1 METAIDNL
9 NILSKEKN
17 FLNDIIIEND
27 KLIEINEELK
37 KDDNDFDLMNTLKDY
52 KYPIL
57 ITFEKIFFFIEYSN
71 IFKYKNYTK
80 DDLMILCD
88 SSIDNLYK
96 IYNNLNIESNDKNV
110 DDDFYLM
117 IEFIS
122 DQFNQISEYRDNY
135 FLRIKESILYFYNNV
150 SEAYVE
156 SKRYLY
162 FSNNLTITIDE
173 KEGKFLDDNQNEELD
188 ELDEPGDGSD
198 GESGDRS
205 DGESG
210 EESRDE
216 SGEESRDES
225 GEESRDESDE
235 ELDKDLIDQ
244 GV

>member
-1 METAIDNL
+1 MDTAIENL

-37 KDDNDFDLMNTLKDY
+37 KGDDHDNFDLMNTLKDY

-57 ITFEKIFFFIEYSN
+57 LTFEKIFFFIEYSN

-88 SSIDNLYK
+88 SSIDNIYK

-117 IEFIS
+117 IDFIS
-122 DQFNQISEYRDNY
+122 NQFNQISEYRDNF

-162 FSNNLTITIDE
+162 FSNNLTITINE

-188 ELDEPGDGSD
+188 ELDESGDGS
-198 GESGDRS
+198 
-205 DGESG
+205 
-210 EESRDE
+210 
-216 SGEESRDES
+216 
-225 GEESRDESDE
+225 
-235 ELDKDLIDQ
+235 
-244 GV
+244 